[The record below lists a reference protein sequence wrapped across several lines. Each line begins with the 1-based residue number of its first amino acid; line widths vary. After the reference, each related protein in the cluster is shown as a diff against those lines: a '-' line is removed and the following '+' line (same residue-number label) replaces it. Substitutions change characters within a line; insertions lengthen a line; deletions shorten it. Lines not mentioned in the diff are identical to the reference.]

1 MLFKRSTGIVMLL
14 AVMFLGL
21 ATGPAYAI
29 SEGGA
34 IFLLIRPGAR
44 PSGMGSAFAAISDD
58 ATATYFNPAGL
69 AFLMPDA
76 VQYFQED
83 DIKDWAVLVS
93 NLQDKDAFYL
103 VQQQDLLDP
112 ASIILQAGQS
122 PLLTVSDIA
131 DWNKLG
137 EFLRDS
143 TRDGR
148 AYRLVS
154 GWLDSTARAAIF
166 NSDSVMTLQDKWT
179 VLYSLN
185 KQISSDQDI
194 YRRSVLDGMET
205 PPTIREL
212 ILTGKYS
219 RDKNELTSR
228 DFADPLGL
236 VQQLV
241 AANDPLSRYLWG
253 RLASRSRA
261 VLKNGLPADSAATI
275 LAVEFSK
282 IIKGRLY
289 QPARLAN
296 VVLSDALK
304 ERSAVG
310 LKGED
315 LALFNMQLLEAAYPR
330 QISLTI
336 DHRKIGPDNSIKL
349 NRTLLESYLPEIIK
363 PYAQRMGKDSLSL
376 YIVSKIGEPGWES
389 LKKYHGQEAM
399 TPEEETGVL
408 EFMNTVINGYETG
421 EAGQKDNLPAL
432 KAKREALE
440 ILFPSDLAS
449 YRKKIQASPQMH
461 IRSLLA
467 PEFIAICDRYR
478 TNKAVSREDRES
490 MLGGLNQLLANRALY
505 RAEYFKNEDLDPAA
519 LGYIQEG
526 VDYLSIEDLT
536 ALNRKLLESALP
548 GSLKRKVEPTPHYA
562 TMMHSPWLSEIW
574 SDVGDM
580 YYEFIAYA
588 QPVKDWGVFGG
599 NVVFLSEGTNQRIDE
614 NEQVLGTFSSYEF
627 SPTLTYAN
635 KIYSNLAGGINLK
648 LIYSH
653 LAPFGAPGEQGKG
666 IATTWAVDLGLLYHG
681 PFDGLAL
688 GLNVQNIGP
697 KLTYIDAQEADPLSR
712 NVRVGTA
719 YDILDGKYSKLTAAW
734 DFTKTIVDLSPDRPW
749 KEELQDVVHHLGME
763 YWYLG
768 PASLALRAGYVL
780 DEVGHIKGP
789 TYGAGVGFRKIQFDF
804 AMEPG
809 GDLQNFNKKFSLS
822 AVF

>member
-1 MLFKRSTGIVMLL
+1 MLL
-14 AVMFLGL
+14 AVMLIAL
-21 ATGPAYAI
+21 ASGTAYAI

-69 AFLMPDA
+69 AFLMPDV

-103 VQQQDLLDP
+103 FQQQDLLDP
-112 ASIILQAGQS
+112 ASIILNARQS
-122 PLLTVSDIA
+122 PMLTVADITN
-131 DWNKLG
+131 WNKFREL
-137 EFLRDS
+137 LVDS
-143 TRDGR
+143 TRDSR
-148 AYRLVS
+148 AYRLIS
-154 GWLDSTARAAIF
+154 GWLDSTARAAILK
-166 NSDSVMTLQDKWT
+166 SDSMMTLQDKWAI
-179 VLYSLN
+179 LHSINRNLSAGSAICR
-185 KQISSDQDI
+185 QSA
-194 YRRSVLDGMET
+194 LDGIEI
-205 PPTIREL
+205 PPSAKTL
-212 ILTGKYS
+212 VQSGKYD
-219 RDKNELTSR
+219 RDSKEFTAG
-228 DFADPLGL
+228 DFLNPEAL
-236 VQQLV
+236 VQKL
-241 AANDPLSRYLWG
+241 AAADDPLSRYLWG
-253 RLASRSRA
+253 RFASRSRT
-261 VLKNGLPADSAATI
+261 VLKSGLPADSAATV

-282 IIKGRLY
+282 IIKGRIY
-289 QPARLAN
+289 QSARLAN

-304 ERSAVG
+304 EKSAAS
-310 LKGED
+310 LKGEA
-315 LALFNMQLLEAAYPR
+315 LALFNMQLLEAACPR
-330 QISLTI
+330 QISLTV
-336 DHRKIGPDNSIKL
+336 DYQKIGEQNGLKL
-349 NRTLLESYLPEIIK
+349 NRLLWEAYLPSSIK
-363 PYAQRMGKDSLSL
+363 PYDDRVKNDSLSL
-376 YIVSKIGEPGWES
+376 YFLDKMNEPGWES

-408 EFMNTVINGYETG
+408 EFLNAVINGYETG

-432 KAKREALE
+432 KAKRTAMES
-440 ILFPSDLAS
+440 LFPSDLAS
-449 YRKKIQASPQMH
+449 YQKKIQASSQMH

-467 PEFIAICDRYR
+467 PEFRVICDKYR
-478 TNKAVSREDRES
+478 TNKAVSREDKES
-490 MLGGLNQLLANRALY
+490 LLGGLNQLLANRALY
-505 RAEYFKNEDLDPAA
+505 KAEYFKNENLDPAA
-519 LGYIQEG
+519 IGYIQEG
-526 VDYLSIEDLT
+526 IEYLSIEDLT
-536 ALNRKLLESALP
+536 ALNRKLLESAMP
-548 GSLKRKVEPTPHYA
+548 GSLKRIIEPTPHYA

-666 IATTWAVDLGLLYHG
+666 IATTWAVDLGLLYRG
-681 PFDGLAL
+681 PFEGLAL

-719 YDILDGKYSKLTAAW
+719 YDILDGKYSKMTAAW

>member
-1 MLFKRSTGIVMLL
+1 MLFKRQSRIIMLL
-14 AVMFLGL
+14 AVMFIIVASG
-21 ATGPAYAI
+21 AAYAI

-69 AFLMPDA
+69 AFLMPDV

-103 VQQQDLLDP
+103 FQQQDLLDP
-112 ASIILQAGQS
+112 ASVILHARQS
-122 PLLTVSDIA
+122 PLLAVADIA
-131 DWNKLG
+131 DWGKFREL
-137 EFLRDS
+137 LADS
-143 TRDGR
+143 TKNSQ
-148 AYRLVS
+148 AYRLMS
-154 GWLDSTARAAIF
+154 GWLDSTARAAISS
-166 NSDSVMTLQDKWT
+166 SDSVMTLQDKWA

-185 KQISSDQDI
+185 KQLSSDQDI

-205 PPTIREL
+205 PTTIREL

-219 RDKNELTSR
+219 RDKNELTPR
-228 DFADPLGL
+228 DIADPLGL
-236 VQQLV
+236 VQKLV
-241 AANDPLSRYLWG
+241 AAEDPLSRYLWG
-253 RLASRSRA
+253 RFASRSRT
-261 VLKNGLPADSAATI
+261 VLKSGLPADSAATV

-282 IIKGRLY
+282 IIKGRIY
-289 QPARLAN
+289 QSARLAK
-296 VVLSDALK
+296 VALSDALK
-304 ERSAVG
+304 ERSVAG

-315 LALFNMQLLEAAYPR
+315 LALFNLQLLEAAYPR
-330 QISLTI
+330 QISLTV
-336 DHRKIGPDNSIKL
+336 DYQKIGPDNSIKL
-349 NRTLLESYLPEIIK
+349 NRTLVEWYLPEIIR
-363 PYAQRMGKDSLSL
+363 PYAMRVGKDSLSL
-376 YIVSKIGEPGWES
+376 YIVNKIGEPGWES
-389 LKKYHGQEAM
+389 LKAYHGQAAM
-399 TPEEETGVL
+399 TPEEETGAL

-432 KAKREALE
+432 KAKRTAMENMFSGDVAL
-440 ILFPSDLAS
+440 
-449 YRKKIQASPQMH
+449 YQKKIQASVLMH
-461 IRSLLA
+461 IRGLLS
-467 PEFIAICDRYR
+467 PEFRVICDKYR
-478 TNKAVSREDRES
+478 TNRVVSREDKES
-490 MLGGLNQLLANRALY
+490 LLGGLNQLLVNRALY
-505 RAEYFKNEDLDPAA
+505 RAEYFKNENLDPTAI
-519 LGYIQEG
+519 GYIQEG

-536 ALNRKLLESALP
+536 ALNRKLMESALP
-548 GSLKRKVEPTPHYA
+548 GSLKRKIEPTPHFA

-599 NVVFLSEGTNQRIDE
+599 NVVFLSEGTNQHIDTDE
-614 NEQVLGTFSSYEF
+614 RVLGTFSSYEF

-666 IATTWAVDLGLLYHG
+666 IATTWAVDLGMLYRG

-712 NVRVGTA
+712 NVRLGTA

-749 KEELQDVVHHLGME
+749 KEELQDVVHHMGME

-822 AVF
+822 AEF